1 MDKALKDISNE
12 EKKLNLLK
20 LYELDNINS
29 YSFKNVIIF
38 QLLESKELLYVIE
51 DKKSTGYSYII
62 ELYDLI
68 QKKLLLT
75 QTLQDGI
82 SGIILLDNNDI
93 AYFLNS
99 GIKMEE
105 NILTVNKGT
114 VEIINIT
121 NPEKKIITCET
132 PELEDHSL
140 FCDLFPL
147 TIKDKSGAGIAFD
160 YEIYIF
166 LKSNEEEKYENF
178 KKIENFGTLSDYYIY
193 KNYFV
198 SYGFEQFNYFNIDKN
213 FELKTYDKY
222 DKEEFN
228 IKVMFLYQ
236 NSKKKVQI
244 NDNIFIYPLKK
255 QILFFDADKCESLN
269 ILDIKGNEFNIKG
282 EFLIKQ
288 ILYLNDYLLLF
299 IQTLSNNSLNLIKYS
314 IDLPS
319 LNVKYISNINLGNLK
334 NNYIT
339 FQKNKLYIVKNINNE
354 EDKNEKLY
362 IYDIDI

>member
-1 MDKALKDISNE
+1 MWS
-12 EKKLNLLK
+12 
-20 LYELDNINS
+20 
-29 YSFKNVIIF
+29 
-38 QLLESKELLYVIE
+38 
-51 DKKSTGYSYII
+51 
-62 ELYDLI
+62 
-68 QKKLLLT
+68 
-75 QTLQDGI
+75 
-82 SGIILLDNNDI
+82 
-93 AYFLNS
+93 
-99 GIKMEE
+99 
-105 NILTVNKGT
+105 
-114 VEIINIT
+114 
-121 NPEKKIITCET
+121 
-132 PELEDHSL
+132 
-140 FCDLFPL
+140 FPL

-166 LKSNEEEKYENF
+166 LKSNEEDKYENF

-198 SYGFEQFNYFNIDKN
+198 SYGFEEFNYYDIDKN

-236 NSKKKVQI
+236 NSRKKVQI

-269 ILDIKGNEFNIKG
+269 IIDIKGNEFNIKG

-288 ILYLNDYLLLF
+288 ILYLNDYLLLL
-299 IQTLSNNSLNLIKYS
+299 IQTSNNSLKLIKYS

-319 LNVKYISNINLGNLK
+319 LNVKYICNINLGILK
-334 NNYIT
+334 NNYII